1 MKNMQMQT
9 KPKERLN
16 ISVPMTLAEREEFK
30 DFIERKGL
38 NMGGFLRN
46 VILRLMQE
54 EEANG
59 LSRLSRS

>member
-1 MKNMQMQT
+1 MQT

-30 DFIERKGL
+30 DFLERKGL

-46 VILRLMQE
+46 LILELMQKE
-54 EEANG
+54 DVNG
-59 LSRLSRS
+59 LSRLSRT

>member
-1 MKNMQMQT
+1 MQT

-16 ISVPMTLAEREEFK
+16 ISVPMTLAEREKFK
-30 DFIERKGL
+30 DFLERKGL

-46 VILRLMQE
+46 LILELMQK

-59 LSRLSRS
+59 LSRLSRT

>member
-1 MKNMQMQT
+1 MQP
-9 KPKERLN
+9 KPKEGLS
-16 ISVPMTLAEREEFK
+16 ISVPLTMAEREEFK

-46 VILRLMQE
+46 MILELLQK

-59 LSRLSRS
+59 LSRLSRT

>member
-1 MKNMQMQT
+1 MQT

-30 DFIERKGL
+30 DFLERKGL

-46 VILRLMQE
+46 LILELMQK

-59 LSRLSRS
+59 LSCLSRT

>member
-1 MKNMQMQT
+1 MPLTM
-9 KPKERLN
+9 
-16 ISVPMTLAEREEFK
+16 AEREEFK

-46 VILRLMQE
+46 MILELLQK

-59 LSRLSRS
+59 LSRLSRT